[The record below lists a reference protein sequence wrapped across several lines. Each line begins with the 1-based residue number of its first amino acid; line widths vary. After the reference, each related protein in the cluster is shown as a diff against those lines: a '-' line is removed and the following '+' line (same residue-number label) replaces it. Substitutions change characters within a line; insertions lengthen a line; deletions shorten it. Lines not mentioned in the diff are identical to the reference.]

1 MSNLSLPQ
9 PPDNQQYKYVP
20 YDIFETDW
28 LGDPRRLIQSN
39 NNNNDDDT
47 IKTPSRYEPGTLV
60 WVLLSKGKPKQPTN
74 GNNTQG
80 YNALALHKKRRN
92 KKNKRKMINN
102 ECMNKEEDS
111 EQDKEENNKGDDNKQ
126 LEENEETILSTLNHS
141 RKEFFIRARVISDDE
156 EIVAESTTTAK
167 ARDDR
172 RILVRYSKGATYRV
186 RAYNLIPVLEP
197 CVHNVVDDDDAN
209 NTDSSVAALP
219 PLVVIVPETNIY
231 RRVAKVHTTP
241 DDSFMEIGCDY
252 GITCDKIYNSLVD
265 AGDVPKVWPVD
276 EKTNDGQ
283 ALNVE
288 NKVSGSSGDRVSCLG
303 IDKSKVS
310 IDIANE
316 R

>member
-74 GNNTQG
+74 GSNTQG

-102 ECMNKEEDS
+102 ECIDKEEDS
-111 EQDKEENNKGDDNKQ
+111 EQQEENNKEDDNKQ
-126 LEENEETILSTLNHS
+126 LEENEGTLNHS

-197 CVHNVVDDDDAN
+197 CVHNVYVDDDDSN
-209 NTDSSVAALP
+209 SKDSSVAALP

-231 RRVAKVHTTP
+231 RRIAKVHTTP

-265 AGDVPKVWPVD
+265 AGDVPKVWPVVD
-276 EKTNDGQ
+276 EKTNDQ
-283 ALNVE
+283 ALNVDT
-288 NKVSGSSGDRVSCLG
+288 DRVSCLG